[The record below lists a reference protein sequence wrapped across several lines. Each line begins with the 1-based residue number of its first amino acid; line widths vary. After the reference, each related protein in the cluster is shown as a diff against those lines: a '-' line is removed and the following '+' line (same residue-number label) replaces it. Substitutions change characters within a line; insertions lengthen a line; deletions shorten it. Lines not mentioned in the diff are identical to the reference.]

1 MLLHLNLKVNL
12 IGNTE
17 ADGTKNGVKIAVP
30 LKYLSNFW
38 RSLEMP
44 LINCK
49 VELSLKWYER
59 CLLTAATTA
68 TFKITDAKLYVPI
81 VTLSVEDNS

>member
-1 MLLHLNLKVNL
+1 MTNDDNAPSLKYKASL
-12 IGNTE
+12 ITNTE
-17 ADGTKNGVKIAVP
+17 ADGTKKGVKIAVP

-49 VELSLKWYER
+49 
-59 CLLTAATTA
+59 
-68 TFKITDAKLYVPI
+68 I
-81 VTLSVEDNS
+81 VC